1 MYRAMLLTAG
11 SMFLAVSLASA
22 QDPVQVD
29 AKHTKVEFENEQVRV
44 LRFHLG
50 PKEISPMHDHPAR
63 VFVFLTDAH
72 TNVTVEGGK
81 AEERSGKAGVVRY
94 RTAEKHE
101 VENLSDK
108 DYESII
114 VELKSTPAS
123 NKPAAKKPK
132 NQTTVANGRLRSKLP
147 VHSQ

>member
-1 MYRAMLLTAG
+1 MHRAMLLTVG

-63 VFVFLTDAH
+63 VFVFLTDD

-94 RTAEKHE
+94 RTAEKHA

-132 NQTTVANGRLRSKLP
+132 NQITVANGRLHSKLP
-147 VHSQ
+147 VHGQ

>member
-1 MYRAMLLTAG
+1 MFFAFAL
-11 SMFLAVSLASA
+11 MFLVVAPVNA

-29 AKHTKVEFENEQVRV
+29 PKHTKIEFENEQVRV

-50 PKEISPMHDHPAR
+50 PKEISPMHEHPGR
-63 VFVFLTDAH
+63 VFVFLTDAN
-72 TNVTVEGGK
+72 TKVTVEGK

-94 RTAEKHE
+94 RDAEKHA

-114 VELKSTPAS
+114 VELKSTSAS
-123 NKPAAKKPK
+123 SDQQRKPK
-132 NQTTVANGRLRSKLP
+132 SHITVVKQAIANKTPRRD
-147 VHSQ
+147 Q

>member
-1 MYRAMLLTAG
+1 MYPAMLFTIAL
-11 SMFLAVSLASA
+11 MFLAVAPADA
-22 QDPVQVD
+22 QDPAQVD

-72 TNVTVEGGK
+72 TKVTVEGRK

-94 RTAEKHE
+94 RNAEKHA

-123 NKPAAKKPK
+123 S
-132 NQTTVANGRLRSKLP
+132 NQQRKAEE
-147 VHSQ
+147 